1 MAQDALIATD
11 TTNAKDKRPLASPQ
25 CRPKHVRGDRPA
37 MNQSPKLSAVPAT
50 SPMSLPNQSSRP
62 GGVGA
67 PQMPLILFRSAGA
80 LILLGALISVFLLD
94 CLRYRRGNAGYHR
107 RQGAPCRAPVLIR
120 QDSRNA
126 ARSSQ
131 TTAARLAWSLI
142 ISQSTRSRNDRKR
155 CAAGVTQ
162 RPLVVIRPVHHAQS
176 LPGAVWPY
184 ERPTRLG
191 ILRRC
196 PGSLNV
202 VFEIGLDFYGSF
214 LIGHWVTRSQGMK
227 IGRLPATHHQAHST

>member
-1 MAQDALIATD
+1 MAPVRCPNRFLESVSKKPLSNLRHKPIGLLAIG
-11 TTNAKDKRPLASPQ
+11 TTSGFTLLLHNQRLKPDNQCVGRPERRASIVGQ
-25 CRPKHVRGDRPA
+25 GEAGFYRPA
-37 MNQSPKLSAVPAT
+37 MNQSPKLGAVPAT
-50 SPMSLPNQSSRP
+50 SPMSSPNQSSKP

-80 LILLGALISVFLLD
+80 LILLGELISVFPLD

-142 ISQSTRSRNDRKR
+142 ISN
-155 CAAGVTQ
+155 Q
-162 RPLVVIRPVHHAQS
+162 RVQEMIASDAQPV
-176 LPGAVWPY
+176 
-184 ERPTRLG
+184 
-191 ILRRC
+191 
-196 PGSLNV
+196 
-202 VFEIGLDFYGSF
+202 
-214 LIGHWVTRSQGMK
+214 
-227 IGRLPATHHQAHST
+227 